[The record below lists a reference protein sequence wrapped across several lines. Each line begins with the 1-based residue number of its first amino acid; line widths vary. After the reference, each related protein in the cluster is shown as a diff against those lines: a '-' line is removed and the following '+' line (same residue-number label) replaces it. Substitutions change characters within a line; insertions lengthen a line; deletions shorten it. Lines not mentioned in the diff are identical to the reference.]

1 VLEVGTLGDR
11 RRQRRGSGVGLKA
24 QPFVSVF
31 SRILTTTLPMAP
43 RALVWR
49 VAKRYVAGP
58 KLEDAIATVQ
68 RLNGEGAMAT
78 VDVLGEA
85 VEDKAAALQSVE
97 KYLEVLDAIRD
108 LGLDANISVK
118 PTMFGLS
125 QDEAFAG
132 DNIERLAVAAKERN
146 TFVRIDMEDRTT
158 TTATLALAHRLFATY
173 GNVGTVLQAYM
184 RRTLDDI
191 EALPTGC
198 SVRLCK
204 GIYIEPREAAWKGY
218 DTVRAA
224 FVAALELLI
233 QRDIYVGIATHDE
246 YLVMRSID
254 MLRRR
259 RVPRDRYEFQMLLGV
274 DDQLRKILL
283 GEGHRLRVYVP
294 FGPDW
299 YLYSMRRLR
308 ENPEIA
314 MHVTRAFLGGR

>member
-1 VLEVGTLGDR
+1 VAL
-11 RRQRRGSGVGLKA
+11 
-24 QPFVSVF
+24 F
-31 SRILTTTLPMAP
+31 SRLLTATLPLAP
-43 RALVWR
+43 KPLVWR

-58 KLEDAIATVQ
+58 TLDDAVTTVK
-68 RLNGEGAMAT
+68 RLNSEGAMAT
-78 VDVLGEA
+78 IDVLGESVDDRAAAERA
-85 VEDKAAALQSVE
+85 VEE
-97 KYLEVLDAIRD
+97 YLHVLDAIREHK
-108 LGLDANISVK
+108 LDANVSLK
-118 PTMFGLS
+118 PTMFGLGR
-125 QDEAFAG
+125 DPAFAAEC
-132 DNIERLAVAAKERN
+132 IEKLAVAAKERG

-158 TTATLALAHRLFATY
+158 TDPTLALAHRLFATH

-184 RRTLDDI
+184 RRTLDDV
-191 EALPTGC
+191 EALPDGC

-218 DTVRAA
+218 ETVRAA

-233 QRDIYVGIATHDE
+233 QRGIYVGIATHDE

-274 DDQLRKILL
+274 DDQLRKILV

-294 FGPDW
+294 FGRDW

-308 ENPEIA
+308 ENPEVA
-314 MHVTRAFLGGR
+314 VHVARAFLGLSK